1 LEVCQEENQEEQLA
15 VMDGLEGL
23 GNLVG
28 MLVQECDY
36 LKELVQQKLK
46 GLRQWMRKVLGSDVW
61 ELMDE
66 NLI

>member
-1 LEVCQEENQEEQLA
+1 LEVCHEENQEEQLA
-15 VMDGLEGL
+15 VVDGLEGL

>member
-15 VMDGLEGL
+15 VVDGLEGL